1 MEKKYYEEYYTL
13 ERTNWWFKVRNCI
26 LMERIKTIAGGRND
40 LKILNIG
47 AGTGRTTELLQAF
60 GEVTS
65 VEYDAYCVA
74 FTRDKLPFEIKQ
86 GSILALPFADQ
97 SFDMVCAF
105 DVIEHVENDGLAVR
119 EMKRVC
125 RNGGNVIVSVPA
137 FQFLW
142 SHHDVI
148 NHHHRR
154 YTLKGLQKV
163 FDNNHVANRPQGK
176 IVYST
181 YFNTLLFPPVAAFRL
196 IAEWLP
202 QKLIRRGTGADNHVI
217 PQGSPL
223 NRLLELIFS
232 IERPLL
238 RRGVH
243 LPFGVSAML
252 VYKMENASVR

>member
-1 MEKKYYEEYYTL
+1 MEKKYYEEYYKL
-13 ERTNWWFKVRNCI
+13 ERTNWWFKVRNLI
-26 LMERIKTIAGGRND
+26 LMERIATISGGKTD

-65 VEYDAYCVA
+65 IEYDAYCVA
-74 FTRDKLPFEIKQ
+74 FAQDKLPFEVHE
-86 GSILALPFADQ
+86 GSILDLQFADQ
-97 SFDMVCAF
+97 AFDLVCAF
-105 DVIEHVENDGLAVR
+105 DVIEHVEDDGLAVR

-125 RNGGNVIVSVPA
+125 RNGGHVIVSVPA

-148 NHHHRR
+148 NHHYRR
-154 YTLKGLQKV
+154 YTMAGLKEV
-163 FDNNHVANRPQGK
+163 FRKNHVQERKKGS
-176 IVYST
+176 IIYTT

-202 QKLIRRGTGADNHVI
+202 KKLIRRGTGADNNVV
-217 PQGSPL
+217 PEGSPV
-223 NRLLELIFS
+223 NRVLEGLFG

-238 RRGVH
+238 HGGIRF
-243 LPFGVSAML
+243 PFGVSAML
-252 VYKMENASVR
+252 VYEM